1 MALLNCGG
9 AAPCGAFFFKHRN
22 FLTMARPAVTVAIRA
37 ARAAGNVILRYMNRL
52 DSLAVIEKHHLDFV
66 SEVDRQAETE
76 IVRELR
82 RAYPDNAI
90 LGEETGASGKAGAR
104 YTWAV
109 DPLDGTHNY
118 LRGIPHFAVSIAQ
131 LDRGEPIHA
140 VILDPLRNEIYTA
153 SKGDGAFLNDRR
165 MRVARRESLDGAML
179 ATGFPYRERRH
190 LDAQLGM
197 TRELLKRAEDIRRT
211 GSAALDLAWTAAGR
225 LDGYYETGLKLWD
238 MAAGCLLV
246 REAGGR
252 YCDYTGRDGL
262 PESGNI
268 IAANHML
275 AGQIVEAIAPSLTSE
290 LRR

>member
-1 MALLNCGG
+1 
-9 AAPCGAFFFKHRN
+9 
-22 FLTMARPAVTVAIRA
+22 MARPAVTVAIRA
-37 ARAAGNVILRYMNRL
+37 ARAAGSIILRYMNRL
-52 DSLAVIEKHHLDFV
+52 DSVVVIEKHHLDFV
-66 SEVDRQAETE
+66 SEVDRQAEAE

-82 RAYPDNAI
+82 RAYPEHAI

-104 YTWAV
+104 FTWAV

-131 LDRGEPIHA
+131 LDRGEPVHA

-165 MRVARRESLDGAML
+165 IRVNKRETLDGAML
-179 ATGFPYRERRH
+179 CTGFPYRERRH

-211 GSAALDLAWTAAGR
+211 GSAALDLAWTANGR
-225 LDGYYETGLKLWD
+225 LDGYFETGLKLWD

-252 YCDYTGRDGL
+252 YCDLTGRDGL
-262 PESGNI
+262 PESGNL
-268 IAANHML
+268 IAANHIL
-275 AGQIVEAIAPSLTSE
+275 AGQIIEAIAPSLTSE
-290 LRR
+290 LKR

>member
-1 MALLNCGG
+1 
-9 AAPCGAFFFKHRN
+9 
-22 FLTMARPAVTVAIRA
+22 MARPAVTVAIRA
-37 ARAAGNVILRYMNRL
+37 ARAAGSVILRYMNRL
-52 DSLAVIEKHHLDFV
+52 DSVAVIEKHHLDFV
-66 SEVDRQAETE
+66 SQVDREAEAM

-82 RAYPDNAI
+82 RAYPDHGF
-90 LGEETGASGKAGAR
+90 LGEETGASGKVGAR
-104 YTWAV
+104 FTWAI

-118 LRGIPHFAVSIAQ
+118 LRGIPQFAVSIAQ
-131 LDRGEPIHA
+131 LEQGEPVHA
-140 VILDPLRNEIYTA
+140 VILDPLRNEIFTA

-165 MRVARRESLDGAML
+165 IRVSKRESLDGAML

-197 TRELLKRAEDIRRT
+197 TREVLKRAEDIRRA

-225 LDGYYETGLKLWD
+225 LDGYFETGLKIWD

-252 YCDYTGRDGL
+252 YCNMAGQDGL

-268 IAANHML
+268 VAGNHVV
-275 AGQIVEAIAPSLTSE
+275 ATQIVEAIAPVLTSE
-290 LRR
+290 LKN

>member
-1 MALLNCGG
+1 
-9 AAPCGAFFFKHRN
+9 
-22 FLTMARPAVTVAIRA
+22 MARPIVTVAIRA
-37 ARAAGNVILRYMNRL
+37 ARAAGSVILRYMNRI
-52 DSLAVIEKHHLDFV
+52 DSLAVVEKHHLDFV
-66 SEVDRQAETE
+66 SEVDRQAERE
-76 IVRELR
+76 IVRELK
-82 RAYPDNAI
+82 RAYPDHAI

-118 LRGIPHFAVSIAQ
+118 LRGIPHFGVSLAL
-131 LDRGEPIHA
+131 LDRGEPVHA
-140 VILDPLRNEIYTA
+140 VILDPVRNEIFTA

-165 MRVARRESLDGAML
+165 IRIGKRESLEGAML

-211 GSAALDLAWTAAGR
+211 GSAALDLAYVAAGR
-225 LDGYYETGLKLWD
+225 MDGYFEIGLYTWD

-252 YCDYTGRDGL
+252 YCDFTGRDGI
-262 PESGNI
+262 PETGNLV
-268 IAANHML
+268 AGNVHVANAM
-275 AGQIVEAIAPSLTSE
+275 VKAIAPEVTPVLA
-290 LRR
+290 R

>member
-1 MALLNCGG
+1 
-9 AAPCGAFFFKHRN
+9 
-22 FLTMARPAVTVAIRA
+22 MARPAVTVAIRA
-37 ARAAGNVILRYMNRL
+37 ARAAGSVILRYMNRL
-52 DSLAVIEKHHLDFV
+52 DSVAVVEKHHLDFV

-82 RAYPDNAI
+82 RAYPDHAI

-104 YTWAV
+104 FTWAV

-131 LDRGEPIHA
+131 LDRGEPVHA
-140 VILDPLRNEIYTA
+140 VILDPIRNEIYSA
-153 SKGDGAFLNDRR
+153 SKGDGAFLNDHRI
-165 MRVARRESLDGAML
+165 RVGKRETLDGAML

-197 TRELLKRAEDIRRT
+197 TREVLKHAEDIRRT
-211 GSAALDLAWTAAGR
+211 GSAALDLAWAASGR
-225 LDGYYETGLKLWD
+225 LDGYFETGLKVWD

-252 YCDYTGRDGL
+252 YCDLTGRDGL
-262 PESGNI
+262 PGSGNLV
-268 IAANHML
+268 AANHML
-275 AGQIVEAIAPSLTSE
+275 AGQIVATIAPALSSDLK
-290 LRR
+290 R

>member
-1 MALLNCGG
+1 
-9 AAPCGAFFFKHRN
+9 
-22 FLTMARPAVTVAIRA
+22 MARPLVTVAIRA
-37 ARAAGNVILRYMNRL
+37 ARAAGSVILRYMNRL

-66 SEVDRQAETE
+66 SEVDRQAERE
-76 IVRELR
+76 IVRELK
-82 RAYPDNAI
+82 RAYPDHAI

-104 YTWAV
+104 FTWAV

-118 LRGIPHFAVSIAQ
+118 LRGIPHFGVSLAL
-131 LDRGEPIHA
+131 LDRNEPVHA
-140 VILDPLRNEIYTA
+140 VILDPVRNEIFTA

-165 MRVARRESLDGAML
+165 IRVAKRESLDGAML

-225 LDGYYETGLKLWD
+225 FDGYFETGLKIWD

-252 YCDYTGRDGL
+252 YCDFMGREGL
-262 PESGNI
+262 PESGNLV
-268 IAANHML
+268 AANHVL
-275 AGQIVEAIAPSLTSE
+275 ASQIVETIAPMLTSE
-290 LRR
+290 LKR